1 MDIGALVHMGRFRK
15 LATTL
20 LRYGFGDVVDRL
32 DLPAR
37 LLMRPESSPHCDK
50 NTFERIRLAME
61 ELGPTFIKFGQILS
75 LRTDLLPPELILELR
90 RLQTRA
96 APVDGDEIIAVV
108 EEEMD
113 GPLEMHFSAFDCL
126 PLASASLAQVHR
138 AVLNETGQAVAVKVR
153 KPGIARVLEQDLGIL
168 EAVAQALDGRFELL
182 RSYDLPGTVRE
193 LKQMLMNEVDFN
205 REARNMRIA
214 RANLRDMEGLR
225 IPELVSGLCTERMI
239 TMELLPGR
247 VLSDVDPADV
257 PDPHALAVTGIQAAV
272 RQILGDGFFHADPH
286 PGNIMLLPDGTL
298 GYLDWGMVGRLAVST
313 RSDLLDFIAAV
324 ADRDSERVVAVLLK
338 TTDAKAVR
346 HPAPLERDILD
357 ILDGYTS
364 LGLEEINVGRML
376 MEMTHVV
383 RRHDIRIP
391 PDLAVM
397 NKALLTAQGTARLFD
412 PRLNVIAEAEPFVR
426 SLVRKRYAPRS
437 MFETLRRMG
446 QAIFSLHRTLPRRLE
461 SVFGK
466 LEHGEL
472 AIRFRHENLDG
483 LIDSLENAS
492 NRLSLA
498 IVLAAMFVG
507 SSMIIATDLEPKIL
521 GVPALGVIGYFIS
534 GLLGLW
540 LAFIII
546 RRRRF

>member
-1 MDIGALVHMGRFRK
+1 MDIGALAHLGRFRK

-20 LRYGFGDVVDRL
+20 LRYGFDEVVDRL

-37 LLMRPESSPHCDK
+37 LLMRPERSPHSDRD
-50 NTFERIRLAME
+50 TYERIRLALE

-75 LRTDLLPPELILELR
+75 LRPDLLPPELILELR
-90 RLQTRA
+90 KLQTRA
-96 APVDGDEIIAVV
+96 APVDGDEIMVVV
-108 EEEMD
+108 EEELN
-113 GPLEMHFSAFDCL
+113 GPLELHFSAFDCE
-126 PLASASLAQVHR
+126 PMASASLAQVHR
-138 AVLNETGQAVAVKVR
+138 AVVLETGRAVAVKVR
-153 KPGIARVLEQDLGIL
+153 KPGISRIVEQDLAIL
-168 EAVAQALDGRFELL
+168 EAVAASLDGRFELL

-193 LKQMLMNEVDFN
+193 LKHMLINETDFT

-214 RANLRDMEGLR
+214 RANLKDFEGLR
-225 IPELVSGLCTERMI
+225 IPETVNGLCTRRML

-247 VLSDVDPADV
+247 PLSDVDPGEIEDTYS
-257 PDPHALAVTGIQAAV
+257 LAVTGIRACVQ
-272 RQILGDGFFHADPH
+272 QILGDGFFHADPH
-286 PGNIMLLPDGTL
+286 PGNMMLLPDGTL
-298 GYLDWGMVGRLAVST
+298 GYLDWGMVGRLAASA
-313 RSDLLDFIAAV
+313 RADLADFIAAV
-324 ADRDSERVVAVLLK
+324 ADRDGERVVAVLLK
-338 TTDAKAVR
+338 TTDATAVR
-346 HPAPLERDILD
+346 NTAPLERDITD
-357 ILDGYTS
+357 IMDGYTS
-364 LGLEEINVGRML
+364 LGLEEIDVGRML
-376 MEMTHVV
+376 MEMTQVV

-391 PDLAVM
+391 SDLAVM
-397 NKALLTAQGTARLFD
+397 IKALVTAEGTARRFH
-412 PRLNVIAEAEPFVR
+412 PKLNVVAEAEPFVR
-426 SLVRKRYAPRS
+426 SLVRKRYSPRS

-466 LEHGEL
+466 LEHGDL
-472 AIRFRHENLDG
+472 TIRFRHENLDG
-483 LIDSLENAS
+483 FIDTLENVS